1 MTNREGGCGS
11 SSRIN
16 RGKNHGRWCWKRCRS
31 SWVKTYT
38 ALKTIE
44 VILIL
49 LWDGKSWEHC
59 SIHFNRIIAVAL
71 MRIDLKE
78 DGAEADHWGGCCSYT
93 DGGGGLDW
101 WFRSRCIWKA
111 ALIAFTD
118 RLDMEYE
125 KNTTGSLTVC
135 LRRMTLGW
143 DGNWDGKRCGRSTFE
158 RCIRSLVLDI
168 LTLRGPSVLSRQLDI
183 GVKAKGVRWARDTN
197 LGVISVQIIFK
208 TAILKEITE
217 EWIRVSEWS

>member
-125 KNTTGSLTVC
+125 KNTTGSLTVSEKNDIGMGWE
-135 LRRMTLGW
+135 LRWETLWEKHIWEVYQELSSGYL
-143 DGNWDGKRCGRSTFE
+143 NFE
-158 RCIRSLVLDI
+158 RSKCFEQAVGYRSQ
-168 LTLRGPSVLSRQLDI
+168 GQ
-183 GVKAKGVRWARDTN
+183 G
-197 LGVISVQIIFK
+197 
-208 TAILKEITE
+208 
-217 EWIRVSEWS
+217 SEMG